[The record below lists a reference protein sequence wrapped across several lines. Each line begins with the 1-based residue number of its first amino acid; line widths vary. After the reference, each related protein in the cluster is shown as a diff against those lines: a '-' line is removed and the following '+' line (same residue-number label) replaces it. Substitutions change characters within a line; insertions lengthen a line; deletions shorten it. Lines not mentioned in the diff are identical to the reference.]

1 MSSYLGSWL
10 ANNGHKI
17 LYIHAKNRWE
27 WTVCDIACIKYGIV
41 TVALYDTLGK
51 QALDHSLKL
60 TQGKIIASTQET
72 VNNLLHYSPNN
83 INNIKTMILLES
95 ITVES
100 SKKLEKLGIK
110 TIHIEEIL
118 KAK

>member
-1 MSSYLGSWL
+1 MSSYVGSWL

-41 TVALYDTLGK
+41 TVPLYDTLGR
-51 QALDHSLKL
+51 QALDHTLKL
-60 TQGKIIASTQET
+60 TQGNIIASTQEAI
-72 VNNLLHYSPNN
+72 NNLLNYSPNN
-83 INNIKTMILLES
+83 IGNIKTMILLES
-95 ITVES
+95 ITEES
-100 SKKLEKLGIK
+100 ANKLEKVGIK
-110 TIHIEEIL
+110 TISLNEIL